1 MINLERLEVHGFKQF
16 ASKEEF
22 SFSDKINVITGPNE
36 AGKSTI
42 LDAILVS
49 LFDCKPSEKEY
60 FCSWNNGDICTVE
73 LDFNLDDG
81 LYKIKRDIK
90 NNKSSLWKKV
100 GTKFTEISS
109 SKSKIT
115 DFVDKHF
122 GFKELRVFSST
133 LVIGQNDIT
142 ILQQK
147 NSAEKTTFNRLKEMI
162 EQSTAGSKEV
172 DSSLS
177 KVIANVNNMHKDL
190 ISTSRRGAKIPQ
202 IEQEIGKLNSQF
214 IEARTKKQNHTK
226 NTKAKDDLES
236 ELNLKSS
243 RLEELE
249 NRKKLYDAKNRI
261 EKRIEQIESANKKAQ
276 SSLDQISSLEK
287 EVFDTESESKPLE
300 QKYSTLSDEKQ
311 HKIHSLTTSC
321 NEAKKRLEDKQKVAN
336 DVKKELDNKN
346 GIQNQYD
353 GFDNYSEEEIQNI
366 NSKINRW
373 KIISPQI
380 EKQPEIASPPSSQ
393 KGYIVSFILVVAG
406 LIAGMILGNI
416 IAGTA
421 VGIVLGILA
430 YRTFNAKST
439 EKPDEH
445 LIAEKNEYEKEFSK
459 IKSNIPSFDPLTF
472 QDRSKEYI
480 KLLRDIEVLR
490 SRIEQLEGDVSAEK
504 ASFDS
509 NSSELDSIIRSIP
522 NYSYDSFEHEVSQLK
537 RYRVTIEEK
546 KKALNNLLASNSKE
560 ELRELLRTNASELI
574 KLDVEWQEQKLDYVS
589 FSEEEVNSIVN
600 IDNLRREVDKI
611 DREYAESKGRVKESL
626 NSDINDLELEE
637 EIEYLQNKKEKMKY
651 KAQLLEILLK
661 YLDETDKEIKARFAP
676 QVAEKMT
683 PWLSRVTNDKY
694 STISL
699 SSDMDLAVQVP
710 EMESFV
716 NIDTL
721 SRGTQDQ
728 IYLGLRIIIG
738 DLISGERSVPVFL
751 DDTMHTFDAIRLA
764 SVKTFFE
771 EISQT
776 RQVFLFSHNDAYK
789 DWGEQGTII
798 EL

>member
-16 ASKEEF
+16 TNREEF
-22 SFSDKINVITGPNE
+22 LFSDKINVITGPNE
-36 AGKSTI
+36 AGKSTV

-90 NNKSSLWKKV
+90 NNKSSLWKKE
-100 GTKFTEISS
+100 GQKFTEVSS
-109 SKSKIT
+109 RKNKIT
-115 DFVDKHF
+115 DFVDNHF

-162 EQSTAGSKEV
+162 EKSTAGSKEV

-177 KVIANVNNMHKDL
+177 KVISNANNMHRDL
-190 ISTSRRGAKIPQ
+190 ISTSRRGSKIPQ
-202 IEQEIGKLNSQF
+202 IEQEIDKLNSQL
-214 IEARTKKQNHTK
+214 IEARTKRQKHT
-226 NTKAKDDLES
+226 NNAKAKEDLES
-236 ELNLKSS
+236 EFNLKSS
-243 RLEELE
+243 LLEKLE

-261 EKRIEQIESANKKAQ
+261 ENKREQLESANKKAQ

-287 EVFDTESESKPLE
+287 EISDTESEAKPLE
-300 QKYSTLSDEKQ
+300 QKYSTLSDENK
-311 HKIHSLTTSC
+311 HKVHSLTTSC
-321 NEAKKRLEDKQKVAN
+321 TEAKKRLEGKQKKAI
-336 DVKKELDNKN
+336 DVKNELDNRNK
-346 GIQNQYD
+346 IQNQYV
-353 GFDNYSEEEIQNI
+353 GFGNYSEEELQNI
-366 NSKINRW
+366 NSHINRW
-373 KIISPQI
+373 RIISSQL
-380 EKQPEIASPPSSQ
+380 EKQPKTVSSPSSQ
-393 KGYIVSFILVVAG
+393 KGYIISLILVVAG
-406 LIAGMILGNI
+406 LIAGTILGNI
-416 IAGTA
+416 IAGTV
-421 VGIVLGILA
+421 VGIILGVLA
-430 YRTFNAKST
+430 YKIFNTKST
-439 EKPDEH
+439 EKPDGH
-445 LIAEKNEYEKEFSK
+445 LITETNEYEKEFSK
-459 IKSNIPSFDPLTF
+459 IKSNIPSFDPSTF

-480 KLLRDIEVLR
+480 KLLRDIEVLH
-490 SRIEQLEGDVSAEK
+490 SRIEQLEGDVSVEK
-504 ASFDS
+504 ATFDS

-537 RYRVTIEEK
+537 QYRVTLEEK
-546 KKALNNLLASNSKE
+546 NKALNNLLATNSKE

-589 FSEEEVNSIVN
+589 FSDEEVNSIVH
-600 IDNLRREVDKI
+600 IDDLRREVEKI
-611 DREYAESKGRVKESL
+611 DREYAESKGRVIESL

-637 EIEYLQNKKEKMKY
+637 EIEYLRDKKEKMKY

-676 QVAEKMT
+676 QVAEKMI

-699 SSDMDLAVQVP
+699 SSDMNLAVQIP
-710 EMESFV
+710 EIESFV

-738 DLISGERSVPVFL
+738 DLISGERGVPVFL
-751 DDTMHTFDAIRLA
+751 DDTMHTFDSVRLEA
-764 SVKTFFE
+764 VKSLFD
-771 EISQT
+771 EICQE

-789 DWGEQGTII
+789 MWGDHGTII

>member
-16 ASKEEF
+16 ANKEEF

-42 LDAILVS
+42 LDAILVA

-73 LDFNLDDG
+73 LDFNLDEG

-100 GTKFTEISS
+100 GTKFTEVST
-109 SKSKIT
+109 SKNKIT

-177 KVIANVNNMHKDL
+177 KVIANVSNMHKDL

-202 IEQEIGKLNSQF
+202 IEQEIGKLNSQL

-243 RLEELE
+243 LLEELE

-261 EKRIEQIESANKKAQ
+261 EKKRKQIESANKKAQ

-321 NEAKKRLEDKQKVAN
+321 NEAKKRLEDKQKMVN

-346 GIQNQYD
+346 GIHNQYE
-353 GFDNYSEEEIQNI
+353 GFGNYSEEEIQNI

-373 KIISPQI
+373 RKISSQL

-430 YRTFNAKST
+430 YRTFNTKST

-445 LIAEKNEYEKEFSK
+445 LIAETKEYENEFSK
-459 IKSNIPSFDPLTF
+459 IKLNILSFDPLTF

-480 KLLRDIEVLR
+480 KLLRVIEVLR

-537 RYRVTIEEK
+537 RYRVTIQEK

-699 SSDMDLAVQVP
+699 SSDMNLAVKVP

-716 NIDTL
+716 DIDTL